1 MNNNHQ
7 KSSLL
12 FLLISFCRTYFHDLI
27 WISNHFVVFCVGIS
41 SSLLKRYIDAI
52 ITLGEVRIDD
62 DSFGEPTGPPLKD
75 AVYFPLTGET
85 HGTVFGK
92 AKRGAQSNA
101 DDEFSVCVYQ
111 KTLLE
116 VQVIFEWS

>member
-1 MNNNHQ
+1 M
-7 KSSLL
+7 
-12 FLLISFCRTYFHDLI
+12 
-27 WISNHFVVFCVGIS
+27 FCVGIS

-92 AKRGAQSNA
+92 AKRGAKNRA
-101 DDEFSVCVYQ
+101 DDEFSGWVDQ